1 MSKSGIMRIRA
12 ALFLSAIALCV
23 QGLAITGCNSTKK
36 SSDEINGEWE
46 TNGSFLRES
55 IKTQANITEPEINPD
70 YSLSVPTFID
80 KIDDNWFIVD
90 CYHNRII
97 YNDNLDDSL
106 DKFKVLTSDVS
117 FPHTMASD
125 GRVILVDDT
134 ENNRVLIFEKKE
146 GVYVNT
152 QLFEDVGQRP
162 HYTVYD
168 ENDKAFYVWSSTS
181 GELYVFRRHE
191 DESTVYLTEIRSIA
205 ELSGTYIRSFYI
217 DGDDIYFVSGITP
230 QGTSSGVIRC
240 DKKTLEVKER
250 YAVPDEL
257 AGMADMI
264 YENGYYFITVSTD
277 SAGSQDTATMI
288 RTSDLKGLKDGN
300 YEEIYSKYFIGGGT
314 PYNMFKVEDRFYL
327 TEHRLPGHSIWEY
340 AIDENG
346 DIQDVVPVY

>member
-1 MSKSGIMRIRA
+1 MN
-12 ALFLSAIALCV
+12 V
-23 QGLAITGCNSTKK
+23 
-36 SSDEINGEWE
+36 
-46 TNGSFLRES
+46 
-55 IKTQANITEPEINPD
+55 
-70 YSLSVPTFID
+70 
-80 KIDDNWFIVD
+80 
-90 CYHNRII
+90 
-97 YNDNLDDSL
+97 
-106 DKFKVLTSDVS
+106 
-117 FPHTMASD
+117 
-125 GRVILVDDT
+125 
-134 ENNRVLIFEKKE
+134 
-146 GVYVNT
+146 
-152 QLFEDVGQRP
+152 
-162 HYTVYD
+162 
-168 ENDKAFYVWSSTS
+168 
-181 GELYVFRRHE
+181 
-191 DESTVYLTEIRSIA
+191 TEIKMKEISNQITDLKIEYEKLRSNHIK
-205 ELSGTYIRSFYI
+205 ELQDKLSKLVGMSFK